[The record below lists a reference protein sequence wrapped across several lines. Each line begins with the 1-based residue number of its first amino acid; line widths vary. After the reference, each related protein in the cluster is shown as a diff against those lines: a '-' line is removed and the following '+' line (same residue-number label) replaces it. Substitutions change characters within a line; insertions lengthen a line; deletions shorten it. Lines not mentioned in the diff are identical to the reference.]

1 MSLGMVLLDT
11 RDTAVPVV
19 LVAQVALEVLVVLE
33 VLRLLCLAV
42 LVVLADRGDLVDLVD
57 RKVPAVQAVLA
68 DRNLL
73 VVLLALDNQVVLEVQ
88 VGQVVHDLRAFLV
101 DLKVPEVREDQAVTV
116 DLMKAA
122 LSKLT

>member
-1 MSLGMVLLDT
+1 MGLDT
-11 RDTAVPVV
+11 EYLGIRGTAVPVV

-33 VLRLLCLAV
+33 VLRSLCLAV
-42 LVVLADRGDLVDLVD
+42 LVVLADRGDLADLGD
-57 RKVPAVQAVLA
+57 RMVPAVQAVQA
-68 DRNLL
+68 DHSLL
-73 VVLLALDNQVVLEVQ
+73 VVLLALDNRLVLEVP
-88 VGQVVHDLRAFLV
+88 VGQVVHSLRAFLV

>member
-1 MSLGMVLLDT
+1 M
-11 RDTAVPVV
+11 
-19 LVAQVALEVLVVLE
+19 AQVALEVLVFLE
-33 VLRLLCLAV
+33 VLRSLCLAV
-42 LVVLADRGDLVDLVD
+42 LVVLADRGDLVD

-88 VGQVVHDLRAFLV
+88 VGQVVHVLRAFLV

-122 LSKLT
+122 LSKLM

>member
-1 MSLGMVLLDT
+1 MSLGTEYLGI

-19 LVAQVALEVLVVLE
+19 LVAQVALEVLVFLE

-42 LVVLADRGDLVDLVD
+42 LVVQVDRDDLVD

-88 VGQVVHDLRAFLV
+88 VGQVVHVLRAFLV

>member
-1 MSLGMVLLDT
+1 MGLDT
-11 RDTAVPVV
+11 AYLGILDTEVPVV
-19 LVAQVALEVLVVLE
+19 LVAQVALEVLVFLE
-33 VLRLLCLAV
+33 VLRSLCLAV
-42 LVVLADRGDLVDLVD
+42 LVVLADRGDLVD

-73 VVLLALDNQVVLEVQ
+73 VVLLALDNQVVLEVP
-88 VGQVVHDLRAFLV
+88 VGQVVHVLRAFLV